1 MEVKE
6 LKKEDRITL
15 EISGRVDATNSNV
28 LQNAI
33 LLAFQKMKTV
43 ELDFENV
50 QYIASAGLRALMIGQ
65 KTAMSKGGTMIVRN
79 VGDMVME
86 VFEMTGFVDILTIE
100 E

>member
-15 EISGRVDATNSNV
+15 DISGRVDATNSSV

-43 ELDFENV
+43 ELDFANV

-65 KTAMSKGGTMIVRN
+65 KTAMSKGGIMVVRN
-79 VGDMVME
+79 VSDMVME
-86 VFEMTGFVDILTIE
+86 VFEMTGFSDILTIE

>member
-65 KTAMSKGGTMIVRN
+65 KTAMSKRGHNDREKCRRHGHGG
-79 VGDMVME
+79 
-86 VFEMTGFVDILTIE
+86 F
-100 E
+100 

>member
-50 QYIASAGLRALMIGQ
+50 QYIASAGLRALMMD
-65 KTAMSKGGTMIVRN
+65 KRPRCPKGAQ
-79 VGDMVME
+79 
-86 VFEMTGFVDILTIE
+86 
-100 E
+100 

>member
-6 LKKEDRITL
+6 LKKEDRIIL
-15 EISGRVDATNSNV
+15 DISGRVDATNSSV

-43 ELDFENV
+43 ELDFANV

-65 KTAMSKGGTMIVRN
+65 KTAMSKGGIMVVRN
-79 VGDMVME
+79 VSDMVME
-86 VFEMTGFVDILTIE
+86 VFEMTGFSDILTIE